1 MVPAWAYAR
10 KPALHNPKR
19 RRYLILAPGQF
30 ASNAKTAHGVIAYG
44 NDEVVA
50 VVDPQ
55 CAGKRVS
62 DVLPYLKSA
71 APIVS
76 SVGEGLAY
84 KPTAL
89 LIGTAPKGGKLPPD
103 WRAEVL
109 AAIRGGLEIVSGLHD
124 ILREDAEFAAAAR
137 QHGVTI
143 WDVREPPNV
152 PLFKGEVYGVKAP
165 IALAVGNDC
174 AVGKMTVML
183 ELARAAQDAG
193 TKAEFVATGQTG
205 IMIAGWGISIDRV
218 ISDFATG
225 ATEQIVLEAAR
236 RKPDYILV
244 EGQGGINHPAY
255 APVTLAL
262 MYGAAPDAL
271 VLVVKP
277 DRTRIEVFETPTL
290 SYREL
295 IRSYEA
301 LCATVKPAK
310 VVGIALNTH
319 GLSDERAREEIERA
333 RSETMVPADDVV
345 RFGPH
350 ALWSAIAPQLIKRNP
365 LSAEV
370 TA

>member
-1 MVPAWAYAR
+1 MRSP
-10 KPALHNPKR
+10 R
-19 RRYLILAPGQF
+19 RRYLILAPGHF
-30 ASNAKTAHGVIAYG
+30 AGNAKTAHGVIAYG
-44 NDEVVA
+44 NDEIVA
-50 VVDPQ
+50 VVDPE
-55 CAGKRVS
+55 CAGKRVR
-62 DVLPYLKSA
+62 DVLPYLHND
-71 APIVS
+71 APIVA
-76 SVGEGLAY
+76 SVAEGLAY
-84 KPTAL
+84 RPTSL

-109 AAIRGGLEIVSGLHD
+109 AAIRAQLEIVSGLHD
-124 ILREDAEFAAAAR
+124 ILAVDAEFSAAASEYHVR
-137 QHGVTI
+137 I
-143 WDVREPPNV
+143 WDVREPPDV
-152 PLFKGEVYGVKAP
+152 PLFSGDVYNVKQP

-183 ELARAAQDAG
+183 ELARAARDAG
-193 TKAEFVATGQTG
+193 TTAEFVPTGQTG
-205 IMIAGWGISIDRV
+205 IMIAGWGIAIDRV

-236 RKPDYILV
+236 RNPDCILV

-271 VLVVKP
+271 ILVVKP
-277 DRTRIEVFETPTL
+277 DRARIEVFETPTL

-295 IRSYEA
+295 IRAYEA

-310 VVGIALNTH
+310 VVGIALNTRD
-319 GLSDERAREEIERA
+319 LSEERAREEIERA
-333 RSETMVPADDVV
+333 RAETSLPADDVV

-350 ALWSAIAPQLIKRNP
+350 ELWAAVAPHLVKTTPN
-365 LSAEV
+365 SAEV